1 MANATIATED
11 ANVATT
17 ETTQVRIRRDLQRR
31 AKVAAAIAGQSL
43 EAWLNDT
50 IAARLEAE
58 GQ

>member
-11 ANVATT
+11 ANVATG

-31 AKVAAAIAGQSL
+31 AKIAAAIAGQSL

-58 GQ
+58 GH